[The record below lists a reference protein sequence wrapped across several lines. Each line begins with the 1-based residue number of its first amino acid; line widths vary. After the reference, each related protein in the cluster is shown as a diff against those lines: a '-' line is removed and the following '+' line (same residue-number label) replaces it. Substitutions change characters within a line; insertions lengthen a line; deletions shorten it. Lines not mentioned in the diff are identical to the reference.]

1 MQSTGQTSTQA
12 LSLTSMHGSTI
23 TYVMVVSPSSPPP
36 LSSGVDDSVP
46 RVCEPPASEPAQG
59 RGLQLTN
66 PLPGQPQDRLDL
78 IQRLWRFLGLI
89 YRGLLRARIQ
99 CAPVPVKNS
108 IRPPV
113 TEFERHGD
121 ALADRVE
128 AQPSSATTGS
138 RDDSRP
144 RCLGLHPRPSRPLYR
159 RLP

>member
-23 TYVMVVSPSSPPP
+23 TYVMVVSPSSAPP

-78 IQRLWRFLGLI
+78 TYFPVRIGPSA
-89 YRGLLRARIQ
+89 ARV
-99 CAPVPVKNS
+99 CAGRPVV
-108 IRPPV
+108 
-113 TEFERHGD
+113 
-121 ALADRVE
+121 A
-128 AQPSSATTGS
+128 GS
-138 RDDSRP
+138 E
-144 RCLGLHPRPSRPLYR
+144 CIVIC
-159 RLP
+159 